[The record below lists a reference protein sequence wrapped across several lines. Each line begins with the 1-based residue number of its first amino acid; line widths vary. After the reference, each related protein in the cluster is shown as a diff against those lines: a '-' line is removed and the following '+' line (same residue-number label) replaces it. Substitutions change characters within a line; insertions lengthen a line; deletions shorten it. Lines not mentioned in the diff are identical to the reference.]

1 MNIERVLTNTTQLGN
16 LWFITW
22 PGPIIKHID
31 LGFVDHLSSFK
42 AFILIF
48 ILRKKKKK
56 GANFILYYYIKFD
69 FSYNKLINE

>member
-1 MNIERVLTNTTQLGN
+1 MNIERVYKHHSIGKSVIHNMA
-16 LWFITW
+16 W
-22 PGPIIKHID
+22 PNHKHID

-48 ILRKKKKK
+48 ILRKKKK
-56 GANFILYYYIKFD
+56 GADFILYYYIKFD